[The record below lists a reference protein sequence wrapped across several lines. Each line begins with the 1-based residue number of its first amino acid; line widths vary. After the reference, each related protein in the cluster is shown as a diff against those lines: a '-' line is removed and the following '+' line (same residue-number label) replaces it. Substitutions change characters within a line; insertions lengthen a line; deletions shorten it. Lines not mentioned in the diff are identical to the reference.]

1 MTDREFIDILTS
13 PPEKYALPFIYHE
26 ELIRKLSVEPQFKAW
41 MKEHTEAGYSHDDEW
56 FLYNTDEGTIDHAL
70 GTRISWFAG
79 LCTTKS
85 IQVKEEGEPCFPI
98 IAQPFD
104 YDGDKFWLMTCFG
117 QGAIS
122 WIMTDELFRK
132 DYKIVE

>member
-1 MTDREFIDILTS
+1 MTS
-13 PPEKYALPFIYHE
+13 PTDNSFIYRE

-56 FLYNTDEGTIDHAL
+56 FLYNAKEGTIEHML
-70 GTRISWFAG
+70 GVRISWFAG
-79 LCTTKS
+79 LSAEKS
-85 IQVKEEGEPCFPI
+85 IRVTDGNDDYFPI

-104 YDGDKFWLMTCFG
+104 YDGHKFWLMTCFG

-122 WIMTDELFRK
+122 WIITDELFRK
-132 DYKIVE
+132 DYRIVE